1 MVIPIW
7 IVSIYSYLSYN
18 EVQKAN
24 KYGDHI
30 INEASD
36 FNIFD
41 ADEHN
46 DNDSDL
52 LVSCLTASVRVT
64 V

>member
-1 MVIPIW
+1 M
-7 IVSIYSYLSYN
+7 
-18 EVQKAN
+18 QKAN

-30 INEASD
+30 INEASN

>member
-1 MVIPIW
+1 M
-7 IVSIYSYLSYN
+7 
-18 EVQKAN
+18 QKAN
-24 KYGDHI
+24 KYGNHI

-41 ADEHN
+41 DDDEHN